1 MTTNMDL
8 FPHRHTQSQ
17 HTLSHARRPQGPQ
30 RGGVLCSW
38 GCVNGE
44 FESACC
50 VLLLLNGLLADKLL
64 SHADDLQQGGL
75 DVLIHVALCC
85 TEEMSSIN

>member
-8 FPHRHTQSQ
+8 FPHRHTHS
-17 HTLSHARRPQGPQ
+17 HTPGAHRGHS
-30 RGGVLCSW
+30 GGVLCSW
-38 GCVNGE
+38 GCVNSG
-44 FESACC
+44 FESAGC